1 MPRMLRLIGLA
12 VSIGLA
18 DSINPTTIAPGLYL
32 ASGEAPRRRV
42 LEFTLAVFVVSLIA
56 GVIIALGPGQL
67 LLSAVPHPRRRTR
80 DTLEVVI
87 GALLLVASAFLW
99 LRRDKLSHREPPKF
113 EAEGRSSAIL
123 GAMIT
128 AIELPT
134 AFPYFAVIAA
144 VVGSGAGAVRQIMLL
159 VIFNLCFIAPLL
171 AILGVLT
178 FARDRAT
185 SLLGSARDKLQRNW
199 PRVLSVLLFVAGVF
213 VVLLGVT
220 GLTTRRSRIG
230 RILRHFPPFR
240 KQ

>member
-1 MPRMLRLIGLA
+1 MLRLIGLA
-12 VSIGLA
+12 ISIGLA

-32 ASGEAPRRRV
+32 AAGEQPRKRV
-42 LEFTLAVFVVSLIA
+42 LEFTLAVFVVSLLG

-67 LLSAVPHPRRRTR
+67 LLSAVPHPHRRTR
-80 DTLEVVI
+80 DTIEVVI
-87 GALLLVASAFLW
+87 GALLILASAFLW
-99 LRRDKLSHREPPKF
+99 LRRDKLAHREPPKF

-144 VVGSGAGAVRQIMLL
+144 VVGSGLGPVRQVMLL

-171 AILGVLT
+171 GILAVLT

-213 VVLLGVT
+213 VLLLGVT
-220 GLTTRRSRIG
+220 GLAGRRSRVG
-230 RILRHFPPFR
+230 RFLHHFPPFR